1 MKQEKLKVKKKGMSR
16 RRMKRYIPLYLMI
29 LPGLIYL
36 IINNYMP
43 MAGLALAFKKVNYSI
58 GLFQSPWCG
67 LDNFKFLF
75 STNDAFI
82 FFRNTILYNLGF
94 IFLGNALGVFVAI
107 CLDSIY
113 NKFFKKFSQV
123 IILIPYLLS
132 TVIISYIVFAF
143 LSGNNGF
150 MNLTILPM
158 LGIDPVSWYNE
169 SQYWPYILMLVY
181 LWMTFG
187 YSSILYYSTL
197 IGIDKSYYEAAA
209 VDGAGV
215 WAQIRHITLP
225 ALKPTIITLVLLAIG
240 RICYSDFGLFYQIPM
255 NSGLLY
261 STTQTIDVYRALLE
275 LNDIG
280 RSTAGGFL
288 QSILGFICVFTAN
301 TVVTKVDKDSSLF

>member
-1 MKQEKLKVKKKGMSR
+1 MH
-16 RRMKRYIPLYLMI
+16 RMKRYLPFYFMM
-29 LPGLIYL
+29 LPGMIYL

-43 MAGLALAFKKVNYSI
+43 MAGLALAFKDVNYSI
-58 GLFQSPWCG
+58 GLFESPWCG
-67 LDNFKFLF
+67 LENFKYLF

-82 FFRNTILYNLGF
+82 FFRNTVLYNLAF
-94 IFLGNALGVFVAI
+94 IVFGNVAGILVAI
-107 CLDSIY
+107 CLDTIR
-113 NKFFKKFSQV
+113 NKFFKKVSQV

-150 MNLTILPM
+150 MNMTILPM
-158 LGIDPVSWYNE
+158 LGLDPANWYNE
-169 SQYWPYILMLVY
+169 AGYWPVILVIVN
-181 LWMTFG
+181 LWMMFG
-187 YSSILYYSTL
+187 YNSILYYSTL

-225 ALKPTIITLVLLAIG
+225 ALKPTIITLVLLVVG
-240 RICYSDFGLFYQIPM
+240 RICYSDFGLFYQVPM

-261 STTQTIDVYRALLE
+261 STTQTIDTYVYRGLLE

-280 RSTAGGFL
+280 RSTAAGFM
-288 QSILGFICVFTAN
+288 QSVLGFICVFTAN
-301 TVVTKVDKDSSLF
+301 KVVSKIDKESSLF

>member
-1 MKQEKLKVKKKGMSR
+1 
-16 RRMKRYIPLYLMI
+16 
-29 LPGLIYL
+29 
-36 IINNYMP
+36 

-261 STTQTIDVYRALLE
+261 STTQTIDTYVYRALLE